1 MLRAVPAIMR
11 IAAST
16 SVVLRSAFFVSTICL
31 RSSLVTLRALGET
44 GSFLQQHARGRRLA
58 LQREAAV
65 LVDGDNHGDHETGL
79 LLRLGVEL
87 LAELHDV
94 HAGGTERRTHG
105 RRGIRG
111 TGGNLEFDN
120 SLDLLSHFFPS
131 LSAKPPG
138 IPTGADGPQNQRLLL
153 RLRLHVLH
161 GHLLDLP
168 VIDVDR
174 DLAAEDVD
182 FNLEFALV
190 GIHH

>member
-1 MLRAVPAIMR
+1 MTPSDFIWQGFAQGKKDGCAEWPIEGESLFTYRGKPLPYMPFCYKHPQYWQV
-11 IAAST
+11 IAEET
-16 SVVLRSAFFVSTICL
+16 KQ
-31 RSSLVTLRALGET
+31 T
-44 GSFLQQHARGRRLA
+44 GSMIASRKLFDDSGCC
-58 LQREAAV
+58 
-65 LVDGDNHGDHETGL
+65 
-79 LLRLGVEL
+79 
-87 LAELHDV
+87 
-94 HAGGTERRTHG
+94 AGGTERRTHG

-168 VIDVDR
+168 VVDVDR

-182 FNLEFALV
+182 FNLELALV